1 MDINELKKTA
11 GAILAKYRQN
21 LINNHPFIGTIA
33 MNLDLVPIR
42 DARCSTAMTDGKSIY
57 FDIDFLSKLSEK
69 EGVFVLGH
77 EVWHV
82 VMMHFLR
89 GKGFDPS
96 IFNIA
101 CDMEVNQILEN
112 DGFIPPAAAIF
123 PNKQHSRVCQYD
135 FPTGLNAEK
144 YYELLLKDLEK
155 KQNKM
160 NKEEK
165 PEKSNSKRNKNK
177 NNNGRNCSGQFDD
190 HFDKNVDYD
199 KAGEDALKKK
209 VSDKYGEKGLDEDFK
224 PGKIKSESAA
234 KEMAEEIRQSIVSA
248 AQTYE
253 KLRGELPGHIKK
265 IVNTLLESKISWKE
279 ALAKFIT
286 SGMHN
291 KSTWNA
297 PNRRFA
303 YSGIYLPRHDGDM
316 MRIAIGIDTSGS
328 CQDECQTFLSEINEI
343 AKTFGNYELHLI
355 QCDTQVQDYQ
365 TFDEFNTIEGQVDK
379 MEFKGFGGTTL
390 KPIFD
395 YIQLNNIEVNG
406 VVVFTDGYCEDFEDD
421 GSVDLPVLWTIT
433 GDNKA
438 ENLKI
443 GEKIYIK

>member
-1 MDINELKKTA
+1 MDINGLKKTA
-11 GAILAKYRQN
+11 RAILAKYRQN

-57 FDIDFLSKLSEK
+57 FDIDFLSKLNEK

-112 DGFIPPAAAIF
+112 DGFIPPADVIF

-135 FPTGLNAEK
+135 FPDGLNAEK

-155 KQNKM
+155 SQNKM
-160 NKEEK
+160 NREENA
-165 PEKSNSKRNKNK
+165 EKSNSKRNKNK
-177 NNNGRNCSGQFDD
+177 NNNGGNCSGQFDD

-224 PGKIKSESAA
+224 PGKIKSESVA

-265 IVNTLLESKISWKE
+265 IVNTLLESKVSWKE

-303 YSGIYLPRHDGDM
+303 YNGIYLPRHDGDM

-365 TFDEFNTIEGQVDK
+365 TFDEFNTIEGQVEK

-421 GSVDLPVLWTIT
+421 GSIDLPVLWTIT

-438 ENLKI
+438 ENLKV

>member
-11 GAILAKYRQN
+11 GAILVKYRQN

-33 MNLDLVPIR
+33 MNLDLIPIR

-89 GKGFDPS
+89 DKGFDPS

-112 DGFIPPAAAIF
+112 DGFIPPAEAIF

-135 FPTGLNAEK
+135 FPNELNAEK

-160 NKEEK
+160 NKEGK
-165 PEKSNSKRNKNK
+165 PEKSNSKRNKN
-177 NNNGRNCSGQFDD
+177 NNGGNCSGQFDD
-190 HFDKNVDYD
+190 HFDKNADYD

-253 KLRGELPGHIKK
+253 KLRGELPGHIKQ
-265 IVNTLLESKISWKE
+265 IVNTILESKVSWKE

-303 YSGIYLPRHDGDM
+303 YSGTYLPRHDGEM

-365 TFDEFNTIEGQVDK
+365 TFDEFNTIEGHVDK
-379 MEFKGFGGTTL
+379 MEFKGFGGTKL

-395 YIQLNNIEVNG
+395 YIQLNNIEVSG

>member
-11 GAILAKYRQN
+11 GAILVKYRQN

-33 MNLDLVPIR
+33 MNLDLIPIR

-89 GKGFDPS
+89 DKGFDPS
-96 IFNIA
+96 IFNLA

-135 FPTGLNAEK
+135 FPDNMNAEK

-160 NKEEK
+160 NKEGK
-165 PEKSNSKRNKNK
+165 PEKLNSKRNKN
-177 NNNGRNCSGQFDD
+177 NNGGNCSGQFDD
-190 HFDKNVDYD
+190 HFDKNADYD

-224 PGKIKSESAA
+224 PGKIKSDSDA

-253 KLRGELPGHIKK
+253 KLRGELPGHIKQ
-265 IVNTLLESKISWKE
+265 IVNTMLESKVSWKE

-286 SGMHN
+286 SGMDN
-291 KSTWNA
+291 KTTWNA

-303 YSGIYLPRHDGDM
+303 YSGIYLPRHDGEM

-365 TFDEFNTIEGQVDK
+365 TFDEFNTIEGHVDK
-379 MEFKGFGGTTL
+379 MEFKGFGGTKL

-395 YIQLNNIEVNG
+395 YIQLNNIEVSG

>member
-11 GAILAKYRQN
+11 GAILVKYRQN

-33 MNLDLVPIR
+33 MNLDLIPIR

-89 GKGFDPS
+89 DKGFDPS
-96 IFNIA
+96 IFNLA

-112 DGFIPPAAAIF
+112 DGFIPPAGAIF

-135 FPTGLNAEK
+135 FPDNMNAEK

-160 NKEEK
+160 NKEGK
-165 PEKSNSKRNKNK
+165 PEKSNSKRNKN
-177 NNNGRNCSGQFDD
+177 NNGGNCSGQFDD
-190 HFDKNVDYD
+190 HFDKNADYD

-253 KLRGELPGHIKK
+253 KLRGELPGHIKQ
-265 IVNTLLESKISWKE
+265 IVNTMLESKVSWKE

-286 SGMHN
+286 SGMDN
-291 KSTWNA
+291 KTTWNA

-303 YSGIYLPRHDGDM
+303 YSGIYLPRHDGEM

-365 TFDEFNTIEGQVDK
+365 TFDEFNTIEGHVDK
-379 MEFKGFGGTTL
+379 MEFKGFGGTRL

-395 YIQLNNIEVNG
+395 YIQLNNIEVSG
-406 VVVFTDGYCEDFEDD
+406 VVIFTDGYCENFKND
-421 GSVDLPVLWTIT
+421 GSIDIPVLWTIA

-438 ENLKI
+438 ENLEI

>member
-11 GAILAKYRQN
+11 GAILVKYRQN

-33 MNLDLVPIR
+33 MNLDLIPIR

-89 GKGFDPS
+89 DKGFDPS
-96 IFNIA
+96 IFNLA

-112 DGFIPPAAAIF
+112 DGFIPPAEAIF

-135 FPTGLNAEK
+135 FPNGLNAEK

-160 NKEEK
+160 NKEGK
-165 PEKSNSKRNKNK
+165 PEKSNSKRNKN
-177 NNNGRNCSGQFDD
+177 NNGGNCSGQFDD
-190 HFDKNVDYD
+190 HFDKNADYD

-253 KLRGELPGHIKK
+253 KLRGELPGHIKQ
-265 IVNTLLESKISWKE
+265 IVNTILESKVSWKE
-279 ALAKFIT
+279 ALTKFIT
-286 SGMHN
+286 SGMDN
-291 KSTWNA
+291 KTTWNA

-303 YSGIYLPRHDGDM
+303 YSGTYLPRHNGEM

-365 TFDEFNTIEGQVDK
+365 TFDEFNTIEGHVDK
-379 MEFKGFGGTTL
+379 MEFKGFGGTKL

-395 YIQLNNIEVNG
+395 YIQLNNIEVSG

>member
-1 MDINELKKTA
+1 MDINGLKKTA
-11 GAILAKYRQN
+11 KAILAKYRQN

-57 FDIDFLSKLSEK
+57 FDIDFLSKLNEK

-112 DGFIPPAAAIF
+112 DGFIPPADVIF

-135 FPTGLNAEK
+135 FPDGLNAEK

-155 KQNKM
+155 SQNKM
-160 NKEEK
+160 NKEENA
-165 PEKSNSKRNKNK
+165 EKSNSKRNKNK
-177 NNNGRNCSGQFDD
+177 NNNGGNCSGQFDD

-199 KAGEDALKKK
+199 KAGEDALKKN

-224 PGKIKSESAA
+224 PGKIKSESVA
-234 KEMAEEIRQSIVSA
+234 KEMAEKIRQSIVSA

-253 KLRGELPGHIKK
+253 KLRCELPKHIKK
-265 IVNTLLESKISWKE
+265 IVNTLLESKVSWKE

-303 YSGIYLPRHDGDM
+303 YNGVYLPRHDGDM

-365 TFDEFNTIEGQVDK
+365 TFDEFNTIEGQVEK
-379 MEFKGFGGTTL
+379 MEFKGFGGTML

-421 GSVDLPVLWTIT
+421 GSIDLPVLWTII

-438 ENLKI
+438 ENLKV

>member
-11 GAILAKYRQN
+11 GAILVKYRQN

-33 MNLDLVPIR
+33 MNLDLIPIR

-89 GKGFDPS
+89 DKGFDPS

-112 DGFIPPAAAIF
+112 DGFIPPAEAIF

-135 FPTGLNAEK
+135 FPDNMNAEK

-160 NKEEK
+160 NKEGK
-165 PEKSNSKRNKNK
+165 PEKSNSKRNKN
-177 NNNGRNCSGQFDD
+177 NNGGNCSGQFDD
-190 HFDKNVDYD
+190 HFDKNADYD

-224 PGKIKSESAA
+224 PGKIKSDSDA

-253 KLRGELPGHIKK
+253 KLRGELPGHIKQ
-265 IVNTLLESKISWKE
+265 IVNTMLESKVSWKE

-286 SGMHN
+286 SGMDN
-291 KSTWNA
+291 KTTWNA

-303 YSGIYLPRHDGDM
+303 YSGTYLPRHDGEM

-328 CQDECQTFLSEINEI
+328 CQDECQKFLSEINAI

-355 QCDTQVQDYQ
+355 QCDTQVQDCQ
-365 TFDEFNTIEGQVDK
+365 TFDEFNAIEDQIDK
-379 MEFKGFGGTTL
+379 IEFKGFGGTKL

-395 YIQLNNIEVNG
+395 YIQLNNIEVSG
-406 VVVFTDGYCEDFEDD
+406 VVIFTDGYCENFKND
-421 GSVDLPVLWTIT
+421 GSIDIPVLWTIA

-438 ENLKI
+438 ENLEI

>member
-11 GAILAKYRQN
+11 GAILVKYRQN

-33 MNLDLVPIR
+33 MNLDLIPIR

-89 GKGFDPS
+89 DKGFDPS
-96 IFNIA
+96 IFNLA

-112 DGFIPPAAAIF
+112 DGFIPPAGAIF

-135 FPTGLNAEK
+135 FPDNMNAEK

-160 NKEEK
+160 NKEGK
-165 PEKSNSKRNKNK
+165 PEKSNSKRNKN
-177 NNNGRNCSGQFDD
+177 NNGGNCSGQFDD
-190 HFDKNVDYD
+190 HFDKNADYD

-253 KLRGELPGHIKK
+253 KLRGELPGHIKQ
-265 IVNTLLESKISWKE
+265 IVNTMLESKVSWKE

-286 SGMHN
+286 SGMDN
-291 KSTWNA
+291 KTTWNA

-303 YSGIYLPRHDGDM
+303 YSGTYLPRHDGEM

-328 CQDECQTFLSEINEI
+328 CQDECQKFLSEINEI

-365 TFDEFNTIEGQVDK
+365 TFDEFNTIEGHVDK
-379 MEFKGFGGTTL
+379 MEFKGFGGTKL

-395 YIQLNNIEVNG
+395 YIQLNNIEVSG

>member
-33 MNLDLVPIR
+33 MNLDLIPIR

-112 DGFIPPAAAIF
+112 DGFIPPAEAIF

-135 FPTGLNAEK
+135 FPDNMNAEK

-160 NKEEK
+160 NKEGK
-165 PEKSNSKRNKNK
+165 PEKSNSKRNKN
-177 NNNGRNCSGQFDD
+177 NNGGNCSGQFDD
-190 HFDKNVDYD
+190 HFDKNADYD

-253 KLRGELPGHIKK
+253 KLRGELPGHIKQ
-265 IVNTLLESKISWKE
+265 IVNTMLESKISWKE

-303 YSGIYLPRHDGDM
+303 YSGIYLPRHDGEM

-365 TFDEFNTIEGQVDK
+365 TFDEFNTIEGHVDK
-379 MEFKGFGGTTL
+379 MEFKGFGGTKL

-395 YIQLNNIEVNG
+395 YIQLNNIEVSG
-406 VVVFTDGYCEDFEDD
+406 VVIFTDGYCENFKND
-421 GSVDLPVLWTIT
+421 GSIDIPVLWTIA

-438 ENLKI
+438 ENLEI

>member
-1 MDINELKKTA
+1 
-11 GAILAKYRQN
+11 
-21 LINNHPFIGTIA
+21 
-33 MNLDLVPIR
+33 
-42 DARCSTAMTDGKSIY
+42 
-57 FDIDFLSKLSEK
+57 
-69 EGVFVLGH
+69 
-77 EVWHV
+77 
-82 VMMHFLR
+82 
-89 GKGFDPS
+89 
-96 IFNIA
+96 
-101 CDMEVNQILEN
+101 MEVNQILEN

-123 PNKQHSRVCQYD
+123 PNKQHSSVCQYD
-135 FPTGLNAEK
+135 FPNGLNAEK

-155 KQNKM
+155 SQNKM
-160 NKEEK
+160 NKEGK
-165 PEKSNSKRNKNK
+165 PEKSNSKRNKN
-177 NNNGRNCSGQFDD
+177 NNGGNCSGQFDD
-190 HFDKNVDYD
+190 HFDKNADYD

-265 IVNTLLESKISWKE
+265 IVNTLLESKVSWKE

-286 SGMHN
+286 SGMDN
-291 KSTWNA
+291 KTTWNA

-303 YSGIYLPRHDGDM
+303 YSGTYLPRHDGDM

-365 TFDEFNTIEGQVDK
+365 TFDEFNTIEGHVDK
-379 MEFKGFGGTTL
+379 IEFKGFGGTRL

-395 YIQLNNIEVNG
+395 YIQLNNIEVSG
-406 VVVFTDGYCEDFEDD
+406 VVIFTDGYCENFKND
-421 GSVDLPVLWTIT
+421 GSIDIPVLWTIA

-438 ENLKI
+438 ENLEI

>member
-1 MDINELKKTA
+1 MDINGLKKTA
-11 GAILAKYRQN
+11 KAILAKYRQN

-57 FDIDFLSKLSEK
+57 FDIDFLSKLNEK

-112 DGFIPPAAAIF
+112 DGFIPPADVIF

-135 FPTGLNAEK
+135 FPDGLNAEK

-155 KQNKM
+155 SQNKM
-160 NKEEK
+160 NKEENA
-165 PEKSNSKRNKNK
+165 EKSNSKRNKNK
-177 NNNGRNCSGQFDD
+177 NNNGGNCSGQFDD

-199 KAGEDALKKK
+199 KAGEDALKKN

-224 PGKIKSESAA
+224 PGKIKSESVA

-253 KLRGELPGHIKK
+253 KFRGELPGHIKK
-265 IVNTLLESKISWKE
+265 IVNTLLESKVSWKE

-303 YSGIYLPRHDGDM
+303 YNGIYLPRHDGDM

-365 TFDEFNTIEGQVDK
+365 TFDEFNTIEGQVEK

-421 GSVDLPVLWTIT
+421 GSIDLPVLWTII

-438 ENLKI
+438 ENLKV

>member
-11 GAILAKYRQN
+11 GAILVKYRQN

-33 MNLDLVPIR
+33 MNLDLIPIR

-89 GKGFDPS
+89 DKGFDPS
-96 IFNIA
+96 IFNLA

-135 FPTGLNAEK
+135 FPDNMNAEK

-160 NKEEK
+160 NKEGK
-165 PEKSNSKRNKNK
+165 PEKLNSKRNKN
-177 NNNGRNCSGQFDD
+177 NNGGNCSGQFDD
-190 HFDKNVDYD
+190 HFDKNADYD

-224 PGKIKSESAA
+224 PGKIKSDSDA

-253 KLRGELPGHIKK
+253 KLRGELPGHIKQ
-265 IVNTLLESKISWKE
+265 IVNTMLESKVSWKE

-286 SGMHN
+286 SGMDN
-291 KSTWNA
+291 KTTWNA

-303 YSGIYLPRHDGDM
+303 YSGIYLPRHDGEM

-365 TFDEFNTIEGQVDK
+365 TFDEFNTIEGHVDK
-379 MEFKGFGGTTL
+379 IEFKGFGGTRL

-395 YIQLNNIEVNG
+395 YIQLNNIEVSG
-406 VVVFTDGYCEDFEDD
+406 VVIFTDGYCENFKND
-421 GSVDLPVLWTIT
+421 GSIDIPVLWTIA

-438 ENLKI
+438 ENLEI